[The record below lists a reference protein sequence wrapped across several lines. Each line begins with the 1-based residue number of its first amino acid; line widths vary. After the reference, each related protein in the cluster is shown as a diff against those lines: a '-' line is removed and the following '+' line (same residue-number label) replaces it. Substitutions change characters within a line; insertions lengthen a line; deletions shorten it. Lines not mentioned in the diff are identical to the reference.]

1 MNRAGQLR
9 HQIAVY
15 AARDARDDTDE
26 SYSEYYELR
35 KIWAKI
41 VPVSGRTETIDGD
54 MERMAVTHRVFI
66 RTAALPELASEM
78 YFMYRGQKYEV
89 QYFMPV
95 YNQRG
100 WTEIGCVLTTEKE
113 GVPDG
118 DQWY

>member
-1 MNRAGQLR
+1 MALASELR
-9 HQIAVY
+9 HRIAVY
-15 AARDARDDTDE
+15 AVRDVRDDTDE
-26 SYSEYYELR
+26 SYNEYYELR

-41 VPVSGRTETIDGD
+41 IPVNGRTETIDGD
-54 MERMAVTHRVFI
+54 MERVVVTHRVFI

-100 WTEIGCVLTTEKE
+100 LTEIGCVLTMEKVGE
-113 GVPDG
+113 PDG
-118 DQWY
+118 G